1 MKLEKLSA
9 LAELVSS
16 IAIVITLVYLA
27 VQTQQNTRALQANAR
42 QASLESELEM
52 IYKIIDH
59 PFLYQGPPLVFPNTN
74 YSQQELSQI
83 AAFNVAMFRTR
94 ESYWIQY
101 RNGALDSEIWESYR
115 SVLAHEIR
123 TEERLRWTWS
133 LFSEQFNPEFVEEVN
148 TYLAE

>member
-42 QASLESELEM
+42 QASLESELEL

-59 PFLYQGPPLVFPNTN
+59 PVLYQGPVLEFPNTN
-74 YSQQELSQI
+74 YSEQELRQI

-94 ESYWIQY
+94 ENYWIQY
-101 RNGALDSEIWESYR
+101 RNGALDPETWESYR
-115 SVLAHEIR
+115 SVLVNEIG
-123 TEERLRWTWS
+123 TEKRMRWTWS
-133 LFSEQFNPEFVEEVN
+133 MFSSQFNPDFVREVN